1 MRSRLILLSCV
12 AAAFVSCGHDF
23 DNSNNMAALE
33 KQNAQKAL
41 GVTIDDNQDW
51 MMTSNGVVTISNLPS
66 DIKTDSIFV
75 YDADPFADST
85 ATILYARAYEG
96 QTISLELPSYLKML
110 YVACKTANGS
120 MRSRSVVPGGS
131 VDFTAPLFSSVGR
144 RAQTRTE
151 ETLPTASELTWQPTL
166 NATLFANQGWADEYA
181 IIDGGGES
189 VSFTHDEFE
198 HANNSFTNF
207 FHEGDWNNRILY
219 TYDEIRNC
227 MFMTIGEGGG
237 SVTLTPVHKQS
248 AQGQMFGYYYFEKGD
263 ERNVK
268 TVKKYVF
275 SDKIYK
281 VENKQDGCVQS
292 TYKLIYYDK
301 DGNPSYTFPEGTE
314 IGLFGH
320 ITDIKKDL
328 LVDFY
333 ADGELNYDISDYL
346 YNQGIIRD
354 GNIKQGRSEW
364 KTLNHV
370 AYVNRNGV
378 NYVGFEDYIDF
389 DLNDLVLMIDGNI
402 EPLPDTP
409 ARDFSQGTDDKKQWH
424 IFTFAYEDTKNG
436 DYDLND
442 VVMQVWLQ
450 QEYVWGV
457 GNRPCFKVRLV
468 AVGAKDPLTIHYRD
482 AATGEVHNLF
492 DGKEVHEVM
501 GVDGD
506 SFVNTETI
514 NVTKLPEC
522 SIFRESDYYGLEKV
536 TISRAD
542 FYIKNLRTGVEIHTP
557 ASQNLIGR
565 APMAICVPKEWKW
578 SKERVSI
585 VNSYKAFGAYASD
598 MNVNRD
604 WYLYPEEG
612 KVIGF

>member
-1 MRSRLILLSCV
+1 MRKRLGLLICV
-12 AAAFVSCGHDF
+12 AAAFISCGHDL
-23 DNSNNMAALE
+23 DSLNESAKLE
-33 KQNAQKAL
+33 KAQSAL
-41 GVTIDDNQDW
+41 GVKIDGKQDW
-51 MMTSNGVVTISNLPS
+51 MMTSNGTVTISNFPN
-66 DIKTDSIFV
+66 DIKTDSVFV

-85 ATILYARAYEG
+85 ATILYARANEG
-96 QTISLELPSYLKML
+96 KSISFELPSYLNKVF
-110 YVACKTANGS
+110 VACKTSNGS
-120 MRSRSVVPGGS
+120 MRSRSVIPGGS
-131 VDFTAPLFSSVGR
+131 VDFSTPLFNVSQK
-144 RAQTRTE
+144 AQTRVAGN
-151 ETLPTASELTWQPTL
+151 LPSASELSWQPTL
-166 NATLFANQGWADEYA
+166 NKTLFASQGWADEFA

-189 VSFTHDEFE
+189 VSFTYDEFE
-198 HANNSFTNF
+198 HANHSFTNF
-207 FHEGDWNNRILY
+207 FHEGHYNNRILY
-219 TYDEIRNC
+219 TYDEVRNC
-227 MFMTIGEGGG
+227 MFMTIGKGGG

-248 AQGQMFGYYYFEKGD
+248 DQGQMFGYYYFDKGD

-281 VENKQDGCVQS
+281 VENKKDGSTQS

-301 DGNPSYTFPEGTE
+301 NGNPSYTFPEGTE
-314 IGLFGH
+314 IGLFCH

-333 ADGELNYDISDYL
+333 AEGELNYDVSDYL
-346 YNQGIIRD
+346 YNQGIITNN
-354 GNIKQGRSEW
+354 NIKQGRSEW

-370 AYVNRNGV
+370 AYTNRNGV

-402 EPLPDTP
+402 EPLPETP
-409 ARDFSQGTDDKKQWH
+409 ARDFIQGTDDKQQWH
-424 IFTFAYEDTKNG
+424 IFTFAYEDTQNG

-450 QEYVWGV
+450 QQYVWGV

-501 GVDGD
+501 GVEEG

-522 SIFRESDYYGLEKV
+522 SIFRESDYYGIEKV

-542 FYIKNLRTGVEIHTP
+542 FYIKNLNTGDEIHTP
-557 ASQNLIGR
+557 ASQNLIGH
-565 APMAICVPKEWKW
+565 APMAICVPKEWRW

-585 VNSYKAFGAYASD
+585 INSYKDFGDYASD

-604 WYLYPEEG
+604 WYLNPNEG
-612 KVIGF
+612 NVIGF

>member
-1 MRSRLILLSCV
+1 MRSRLVLLGCV
-12 AAAFVSCGHDF
+12 VAAFVSCGHDLE
-23 DNSNNMAALE
+23 NLNESAKLE
-33 KQNAQKAL
+33 KAQNTL
-41 GVTIDDNQDW
+41 GLKIDGNQDW
-51 MMTSNGVVTISNLPS
+51 IMTSNGKVTISNFPT
-66 DIKTDSIFV
+66 DVKTDSVFV

-85 ATILYARAYEG
+85 ATILYARANEG
-96 QTISLELPSYLKML
+96 KSISFELPSYLNKVF
-110 YVACKTANGS
+110 VACKTSNGS
-120 MRSRSVVPGGS
+120 MRSRSVIHGGS
-131 VDFTAPLFSSVGR
+131 VDFSTPLFNVSQK
-144 RAQTRTE
+144 AQTRVAGN
-151 ETLPTASELTWQPTL
+151 LPSASELSWQPTL
-166 NATLFANQGWADEYA
+166 NKTLFASQGWADEFA

-189 VSFTHDEFE
+189 VSFTYDEFE
-198 HANNSFTNF
+198 HANHSFTNF
-207 FHEGDWNNRILY
+207 FHEGHYNNRILY
-219 TYDEIRNC
+219 TYDEVRNC
-227 MFMTIGEGGG
+227 MFMTIGKGGG

-281 VENKQDGCVQS
+281 IENKANGCEQS

-301 DGNPSYTFPEGTE
+301 NGNPSYTFPEGTE

-333 ADGELNYDISDYL
+333 ADGELNYDVSDYL
-346 YNQGIIRD
+346 YNQGIITDR
-354 GNIKQGRSEW
+354 NIKQGRSEW

-370 AYVNRNGV
+370 VYVNRNGV

-409 ARDFSQGTDDKKQWH
+409 ARDFIQNTDDKNQWH
-424 IFTFAYEDTKNG
+424 VFTFAYEDTENG
-436 DYDLND
+436 DFDLND

-450 QEYVWGV
+450 QQYVWGL
-457 GNRPCFKVRLV
+457 GNRPCLKARLV
-468 AVGAKDPLTIHYRD
+468 AVGAMDPLTIHYRD

-501 GVDGD
+501 GVEEG
-506 SFVNTETI
+506 SFVNTETM
-514 NVTKLPEC
+514 NVTKRPEC
-522 SIFRESDYYGLEKV
+522 SIFRESDYYGIEKV
-536 TISRAD
+536 SISRAD

-557 ASQNLIGR
+557 ASQGLIGH
-565 APMAICVPKEWKW
+565 APMAICIPKEWKW
-578 SKERVSI
+578 SNERVS
-585 VNSYKAFGAYASD
+585 VVDSYREFGAYASD

-604 WYLYPEEG
+604 WYLHPTEG